1 MIAYKFPVEIAE
13 IKLLNVFSY
22 HWRTGA
28 VGHKA
33 KLKPI
38 QIAGTTVSA
47 TTLHNSEYVKEIN
60 VNVADI
66 VKIN

>member
-1 MIAYKFPVEIAE
+1 M
-13 IKLLNVFSY
+13 
-22 HWRTGA
+22 
-28 VGHKA
+28 GHKA

-38 QIAGTTVSA
+38 QIAGTPVSA
-47 TTLHNSEYVKEIN
+47 TTLHNSEYDKEIN